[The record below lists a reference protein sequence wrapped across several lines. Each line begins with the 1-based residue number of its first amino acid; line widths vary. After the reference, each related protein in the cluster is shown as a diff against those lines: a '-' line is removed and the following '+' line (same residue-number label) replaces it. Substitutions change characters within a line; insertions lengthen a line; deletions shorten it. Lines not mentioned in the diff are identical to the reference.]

1 MPCGV
6 SAQKV
11 FSVGSLV
18 LHVDIFVHLVGD
30 SAILNDS

>member
-11 FSVGSLV
+11 FSIRSLV
-18 LHVDIFVHLVGD
+18 PHVDIFVHFVGD
-30 SAILNDS
+30 SILNDS